1 MFDDVGFEEEGL
13 EDLGLFVDISKHPS
27 IKTKKKKKYM

>member
-13 EDLGLFVDISKHPS
+13 EDLGLFVDISKHLS
-27 IKTKKKKKYM
+27 LNQN